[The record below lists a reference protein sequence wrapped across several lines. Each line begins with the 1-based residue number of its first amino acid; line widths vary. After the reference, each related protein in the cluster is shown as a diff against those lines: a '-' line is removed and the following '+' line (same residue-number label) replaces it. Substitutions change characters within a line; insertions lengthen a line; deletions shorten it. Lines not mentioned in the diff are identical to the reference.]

1 MKPKI
6 IAVIPA
12 RGGSTRIKN
21 KNIKIFNKKPLVAWT
36 IKAALQSKLIDDVY
50 VTSENENILKLSKK
64 YLAKIIKRPKKLS
77 NSIIMP
83 DEAIKHA
90 YLEINKNYDYIVTLQ
105 PTSPLRTAKDIDGA
119 VNKIIKTKADSLL
132 SVFKT
137 HAFLWKKSRN
147 YYLPT
152 NYDYNKRP
160 RSQESELFQENGAI
174 YITKP
179 KILLKKNNRLGGKIT
194 TYCLSFWKSIDID
207 FLEDFHAAEVL
218 QKNIKLKKYFNI

>member
-6 IAVIPA
+6 IAIIPA

-21 KNIKIFNKKPLVAWT
+21 KNIKIFDKKPLIAWT

-50 VTSENENILKLSKK
+50 VTSENENILKISKK
-64 YLAKIIKRPKKLS
+64 YLANTIKRPKKLS

-83 DEAIKHA
+83 DEAIRHA
-90 YLEINKNYDYIVTLQ
+90 YLKVNKDYDYIITLQ
-105 PTSPLRTAKDIDGA
+105 PTSPLRNTKDIDGA
-119 VNKIIKTKADSLL
+119 IKKIIKTKADSLI

-137 HAFLWKKSRN
+137 HAFIWKKSHN

-152 NYDYNKRP
+152 NYNFNKRP
-160 RSQESELFQENGAI
+160 RSQESESFQESGAI

-179 KILLKKNNRLGGKIT
+179 KILIKKNGLLNP
-194 TYCLSFWKSIDID
+194 
-207 FLEDFHAAEVL
+207 
-218 QKNIKLKKYFNI
+218 

>member
-6 IAVIPA
+6 IAIIPA

-21 KNIKIFNKKPLVAWT
+21 KNIKIFDKKPLIAWT

-50 VTSENENILKLSKK
+50 VTSENENILKISKK
-64 YLAKIIKRPKKLS
+64 YLANIIKRPKKLS

-83 DEAIKHA
+83 DEAIRHA
-90 YLEINKNYDYIVTLQ
+90 YLKINKDYDYIITLQ
-105 PTSPLRTAKDIDGA
+105 PTSPLRNTKDIDGA
-119 VNKIIKTKADSLL
+119 IKKIIKTKADSLI

-137 HAFLWKKSRN
+137 HAFIWKKSHN

-152 NYDYNKRP
+152 NYNFNRRP
-160 RSQESELFQENGAI
+160 RSQESESFQESGAI

-179 KILLKKNNRLGGKIT
+179 KILIKKNNRLGGKIT
-194 TYCLSFWKSIDID
+194 AYCLNFWRSIDID
-207 FLEDFHAAEVL
+207 HIEDFYIGEM
-218 QKNIKLKKYFNI
+218 LKKNSK